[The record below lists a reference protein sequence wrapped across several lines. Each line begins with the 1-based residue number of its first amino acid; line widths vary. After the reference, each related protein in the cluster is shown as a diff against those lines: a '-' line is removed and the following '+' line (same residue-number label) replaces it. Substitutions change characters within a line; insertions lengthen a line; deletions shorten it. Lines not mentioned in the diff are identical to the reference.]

1 MNNDYFDYL
10 EQLFHDWRY
19 DHPKIMYGIVRA
31 MKPEVVVE
39 VGTYRG
45 YTACFLAKALQ
56 ENKKGHLYCIDNFS
70 LHEHVEKYGDPK
82 QHLIDNFTK
91 AGVLDVV
98 TLLEGN
104 SDEVHLPYKVDFGY
118 VDGWHSYKVC
128 KHDFMML
135 WDRGAKVIGF
145 DDVRN
150 CVGTKLFLKE
160 LRENPLP
167 NCDIMEFS
175 ADNGLALVSRRPE
188 NFPLD
193 FSQELP
199 DNPGTDIKGMTT
211 DEQKQYLS
219 GVSKITGVDYT
230 KLFL

>member
-10 EQLFHDWRY
+10 EELFHDWRY

-31 MKPEVVVE
+31 MKPDVVVE
-39 VGTYRG
+39 CGTYRG

-56 ENKKGHLYCIDNFS
+56 ENKKGRIYCIDNFS
-70 LHEHVEKYGDPK
+70 LTEHVSRYGDPK
-82 QHLIDNFTK
+82 KHLFDNLSK

-98 TLLEGN
+98 SVLEGD
-104 SDEVHLPYKVDFGY
+104 SDKVKWPEKVDFAY
-118 VDGWHSYKVC
+118 VDGWHSYQVC
-128 KHDFMML
+128 KRDFMMA

-150 CVGTKLFLKE
+150 CVGTRLFLKE
-160 LRENPLP
+160 LRDNPLP
-167 NCDIMEFS
+167 NSDIMEFS

-188 NFPLD
+188 KSNLD

-199 DNPGTDIKGMTT
+199 DNTGTSITHMNE

-219 GVSKITGVDYT
+219 MVGKTTGLDYS
-230 KLFL
+230 KLF

>member
-1 MNNDYFDYL
+1 MNNDYFDYI

-19 DHPKIMYGIVRA
+19 DHPKIMYGIIRA
-31 MKPEVVVE
+31 MKPDVVIE

-45 YTACFLAKALQ
+45 FSSCYFAKALQ
-56 ENKKGHLYCIDNFS
+56 ENGKGKLYCIDNFS
-70 LHEHVEKYGDPK
+70 LTDHEHRYGSAK

-98 TLLEGN
+98 EILEGD
-104 SDEVHLPYKVDFGY
+104 SDEVQWPDKVDFAY
-118 VDGWHSYKVC
+118 VDGWHSYTIC
-128 KHDFMML
+128 KRDFMMA

-150 CVGTKLFLKE
+150 CVGTRLFLKE

-167 NCDIMEFS
+167 NCDIMEFG

-188 NFPLD
+188 STQLD

-199 DNPGTDIKGMTT
+199 DSKGDDISKMTT
-211 DEQKQYLS
+211 EEQKQYLS
-219 GVSKITGVDYT
+219 DVSQITGVDYT
-230 KLFL
+230 KLF